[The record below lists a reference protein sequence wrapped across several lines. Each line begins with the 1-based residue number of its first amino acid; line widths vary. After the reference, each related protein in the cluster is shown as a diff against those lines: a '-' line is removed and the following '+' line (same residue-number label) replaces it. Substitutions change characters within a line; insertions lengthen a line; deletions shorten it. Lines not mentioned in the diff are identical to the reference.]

1 MHINYKYKDLNP
13 SFNNNRLNP
22 YQWITPSKGDKFCQ
36 VFYVNSLKIVSY
48 IWRRDKKYLGMK
60 YINEPKCKMCK
71 DMQI

>member
-36 VFYVNSLKIVSY
+36 VFYVNSLKIGWY
-48 IWRRDKKYLGMK
+48 I
-60 YINEPKCKMCK
+60 
-71 DMQI
+71 